1 MTTSRRREEESDSLE
16 VVVDGD
22 DATAY
27 GYAQYTEA
35 DIQAALKSPPSLAST
50 PSRDDF
56 NPTKENKR
64 LGKNQSSFQ
73 TFLC

>member
-1 MTTSRRREEESDSLE
+1 MTTSRRREEENDSLE

-35 DIQAALKSPPSLAST
+35 DVQAALKSPASSAST
-50 PSRDDF
+50 PSRDQDHSHGRDKWYKQF
-56 NPTKENKR
+56 KA
-64 LGKNQSSFQ
+64 
-73 TFLC
+73 